1 MQTKRYNRIKNFLK
15 NTRKRFSKY
24 KLRKPKK
31 VKKTKY
37 MKQKGGNL
45 FCNAGQSI
53 ANISSEF
60 LGNDKVNDCPNEF
73 S

>member
-31 VKKTKY
+31 VKKTKS
-37 MKQKGGNL
+37 KRQKGGNL
-45 FCNAGQSI
+45 LCNAGQSFT
-53 ANISSEF
+53 NVGSTF
-60 LGNDKVNDCPNEF
+60 LGNDIVNDCPNNLG
-73 S
+73 

>member
-1 MQTKRYNRIKNFLK
+1 MQTKRYNRIMNFLK

-37 MKQKGGNL
+37 RKQKGGNL
-45 FCNAGQSI
+45 FCNTGQSI
-53 ANISSEF
+53 ANFGSEF
-60 LGNDKVNDCPNEF
+60 LGNDKVNDCPSNIV
-73 S
+73 